1 MWAAVFPG
9 QGSQHIGMG
18 RFLFDNFKS
27 TQRFFEEASD
37 SVKINF
43 KKLCFDGDE
52 SSLSLTENTQPA
64 LVLVSHCYSE
74 AIKETTDLRFS
85 YLAGHSVG
93 EYSAALAGGTII
105 FADAIFA
112 VHERG
117 KAMQEAVPEGV
128 GAMLAV
134 LGPDDEQVKKLCT
147 WAESESGFS
156 PLEAANFNC
165 PGQVVISG
173 SKKAADWLRENF
185 KPELFDPPL
194 KRIKFIELKVSAP
207 FHCSLMKP
215 AEEKMTLILNGLK
228 FQKSKI
234 PIVQNIDAKESQ
246 EAELI
251 RSKLIK
257 QISGTVLWT
266 QCITRMRELGV
277 NHILELGAGQV
288 LSGLIKK
295 IDSTHFKTFNMHT
308 IEELKTLESK
318 AKL

>member
-18 RFLFDNFKS
+18 KFLFDNFETS
-27 TQRFFEEASD
+27 RRLFEEASD
-37 SVKINF
+37 TIKINF

-52 SSLSLTENTQPA
+52 AQLALTQNTQPA
-64 LVLVSHCYSE
+64 LVLVSSCYYR
-74 AIKETTDLRFS
+74 ALKETSDIQFH

-93 EYSAALAGGTII
+93 EYSAAVAGGAMS
-105 FADAIFA
+105 FNDAIFA

-117 KAMQEAVPEGV
+117 KAMQEAVPQGK

-134 LGPDDEQVKKLCT
+134 LGPDDETVKKICD
-147 WAESESGFS
+147 WAQKESGDG
-156 PLEAANFNC
+156 PLEPANFNC

-173 SKKAADWLRENF
+173 NKKVADWLRENF
-185 KPELFDPPL
+185 KLDSFTPPI

-215 AEEKMTLILNGLK
+215 AQEKMTLILNGLNFK
-228 FQKSKI
+228 KSEI
-234 PIVQNIDAKESQ
+234 PIVQNIDALDSQ
-246 EAELI
+246 EPEVI

-266 QCITRMRELGV
+266 QCITQMRSLGV
-277 NHILELGAGQV
+277 NRLVELGSGQV

-295 IDSTHFKTFNMHT
+295 IDSTHFKTFNMQT
-308 IEELKTLESK
+308 IEELKSLESK

>member
-18 RFLFDNFKS
+18 KFLFDNFRS
-27 TQRFFEEASD
+27 THRLFEEASD
-37 SVKINF
+37 SAKINF

-52 SSLSLTENTQPA
+52 NTLSITQNTQPA
-64 LVLVSHCYSE
+64 LVLISSCYSQVV
-74 AIKETTDLRFS
+74 KETTDLKFS
-85 YLAGHSVG
+85 FYAGHSVG
-93 EYSAALAGGTII
+93 EYSAAVAGSALD
-105 FADAIFA
+105 FADAISA
-112 VHERG
+112 VHARG
-117 KAMQEAVPEGV
+117 LAMQDAVPQGL

-134 LGPDDEQVKKLCT
+134 LGPNDDEVKKLCQ
-147 WAESESGFS
+147 WAESESGLK
-156 PLEAANFNC
+156 PLEVANFNC

-173 SKKAADWLRENF
+173 SKKATDWLRENF
-185 KPELFDPPL
+185 KQEIFEPNI

-215 AEEKMTLILNGLK
+215 AEEKMTHVLNKIK
-228 FQKSKI
+228 FAKSAV

-246 EAELI
+246 EADLI

-257 QISGTVLWT
+257 QISGSVLWT

-277 NHILELGAGQV
+277 NQIVELGSGTV

-295 IDSTHFKTFNMHT
+295 IDSTHFKTFNMQT
-308 IEELKTLESK
+308 IEDLKSLESK